1 MDMRKEEKVA
11 YIYKVYGLACAKGL
25 CKNRTEFARLLD
37 INPSSLSAGLNT
49 RPEYLTEKLMERVAM
64 FATENGLDSAQ
75 EVAPQPEA
83 KGVFIPAETMDLY
96 TNLSESVRIL
106 SETVSRMQLAGGK
119 KNGDTIPASPTLNT
133 KFYE

>member
-1 MDMRKEEKVA
+1 MEELHDRLIAAYNTLRANGKVHSQHD
-11 YIYKVYGLACAKGL
+11 
-25 CKNRTEFARLLD
+25 FALLLD
-37 INPSSLSAGLNT
+37 ASDTTVSRAFNKDP
-49 RPEYLTEKLMERVAM
+49 RYLTRNIVKRAESIVDGKVPQKAER
-64 FATENGLDSAQ
+64 T
-75 EVAPQPEA
+75 PQPEA

>member
-1 MDMRKEEKVA
+1 
-11 YIYKVYGLACAKGL
+11 
-25 CKNRTEFARLLD
+25 
-37 INPSSLSAGLNT
+37 
-49 RPEYLTEKLMERVAM
+49 MERVAM

-119 KNGDTIPASPTLNT
+119 KNGDTIQASPTLNT

>member
-1 MDMRKEEKVA
+1 MEELHDRLIAAYNTLRENGKVHSQHD
-11 YIYKVYGLACAKGL
+11 
-25 CKNRTEFARLLD
+25 FALLLD
-37 INPSSLSAGLNT
+37 ASDTTVSRAFNKDP
-49 RPEYLTEKLMERVAM
+49 RYLTRNIVKRAESIVEGKVPQKTERKA
-64 FATENGLDSAQ
+64 E
-75 EVAPQPEA
+75 PET